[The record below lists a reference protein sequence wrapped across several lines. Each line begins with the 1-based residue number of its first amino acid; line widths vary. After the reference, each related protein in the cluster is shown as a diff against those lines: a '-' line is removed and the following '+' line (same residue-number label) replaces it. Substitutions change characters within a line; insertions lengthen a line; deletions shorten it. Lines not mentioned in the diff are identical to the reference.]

1 MGTQDKTTK
10 NAALATTVRAV
21 EGKYFMRYL
30 LVFVL
35 AVVLLGGGYFVSN
48 KLATK

>member
-1 MGTQDKTTK
+1 MEKQHK

-21 EGKYFMRYL
+21 ESRYFIRYL

-35 AVVLLGGGYFVSN
+35 AVVLLGGGYFVS
-48 KLATK
+48 TKMHK